1 MEVSKLQRS
10 FHPGHSKEERWKE
23 IKNAAKKNFANEYKI
38 TIIRAFLWV
47 LKEEGIEWK
56 NILKKK

>member
-1 MEVSKLQRS
+1 MIMEISKLQRS

-38 TIIRAFLWV
+38 TIIQAFLWV
-47 LKEEGIEWK
+47 LKEEGIK
-56 NILKKK
+56 